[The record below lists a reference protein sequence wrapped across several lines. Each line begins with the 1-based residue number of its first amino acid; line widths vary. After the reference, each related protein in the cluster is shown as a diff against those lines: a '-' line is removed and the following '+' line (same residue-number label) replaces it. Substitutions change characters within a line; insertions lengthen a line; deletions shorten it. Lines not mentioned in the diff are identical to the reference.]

1 MPKNQPDMNAPACWT
16 VIFTSVR
23 TDRDG
28 GYAETAGRMLELAR
42 SMPGF
47 LGVDSAREEVGIT
60 VSYWDSP
67 EAIRA
72 WREHPEH
79 RAAQARGRKEWYASF
94 TTRVCKVERESRFP

>member
-1 MPKNQPDMNAPACWT
+1 MSTNQPDLNGRTCWA

-23 TDRDG
+23 TDRDD
-28 GYAETAGRMLELAR
+28 GYAETGARMLELAR

-67 EAIRA
+67 EAIRS

-79 RAAQARGRKEWYASF
+79 RAAQARGRTEWYASF

>member
-1 MPKNQPDMNAPACWT
+1 MPDLTGRTCYA

-28 GYAETAGRMLELAR
+28 GYAETGARMLELAR

-60 VSYWDSP
+60 VSYWESMD
-67 EAIRA
+67 AIRA

-79 RAAQARGRKEWYASF
+79 RAAQARGRREWYASF
-94 TTRVCKVERESRFP
+94 TTRVCKVERESRFPAQKR